1 MRKIAISYRM
11 MANASSQP
19 LEKTRDPTPAP
30 AHASGLSASVV
41 QRLSGGASRL
51 AALLLPQILPVSS
64 VVAPCHPGAALRNPV
79 LLQRRR
85 ATSSDPLPRGT
96 YHIGSASTM
105 EIRHYNYE
113 IRHLASDR
121 LTRTGEKFS
130 AFEASVS
137 NHRNGR
143 SAGHSPPRRLSQSQR
158 SQRVHGWR
166 PRLNASTNADD
177 KALTKS
183 SRTSGGNPG
192 RHVHETVRN
201 ARDRRPFEHSERCCM
216 VESFLTDRL

>member
-1 MRKIAISYRM
+1 MTSFPTPLAANRTIFARMTSRYGDVYLRARASKAARSSRVSVMRK
-11 MANASSQP
+11 
-19 LEKTRDPTPAP
+19 
-30 AHASGLSASVV
+30 GL
-41 QRLSGGASRL
+41 RLG
-51 AALLLPQILPVSS
+51 
-64 VVAPCHPGAALRNPV
+64 
-79 LLQRRR
+79 
-85 ATSSDPLPRGT
+85 TSSDPLPRGT